1 MAARRGSGPRGDS
14 SLAAICALIERGSLD
29 RKSKLESSGRICHV
43 RSEPAATRDLLV
55 SLEALSRWE
64 RWLTLLLLLWG
75 YFVWTRGA
83 LVCDRS

>member
-1 MAARRGSGPRGDS
+1 
-14 SLAAICALIERGSLD
+14 
-29 RKSKLESSGRICHV
+29 
-43 RSEPAATRDLLV
+43 LLV